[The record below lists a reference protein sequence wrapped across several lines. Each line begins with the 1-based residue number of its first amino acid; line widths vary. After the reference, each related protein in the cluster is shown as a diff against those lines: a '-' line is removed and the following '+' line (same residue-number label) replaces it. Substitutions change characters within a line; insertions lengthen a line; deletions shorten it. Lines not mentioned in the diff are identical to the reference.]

1 MNYKNSHQQNDIN
14 QTLDLSQDYIAV
26 AQNYLPNDILHHSQH
41 HSHGIK
47 KLDVNYAQSKD
58 QNLII
63 QVYGDDASSSAQMQP
78 IKYAEYSTHHNINEE
93 GQMIVTNDD
102 SDGDFDDLGD
112 LHKTPSKHV
121 KRNLPHKKRI
131 AKKLN
136 SNQPYTNE
144 YSLIMP
150 SSLPVA
156 AAPLFEC
163 NICGAGIPDQLQFFV
178 HLKGHYEPP
187 QMLLEPKRRESLEV
201 EEISMME
208 HRHQHQ
214 DSGHVVQEN
223 LIETLDESREHIKD
237 EEIPPNVMDEF
248 NEFSEPEDMMEDLRK
263 EVEKVVET
271 IADNDCDQHNWN
283 YQVPD
288 EIEEET
294 DEPNDELQLYS
305 ENLIQSNP
313 NSIEST
319 YDEIDNN
326 AAADNRGYDTEDDD
340 DDVPLEQVKQ
350 SLQKFT
356 KSEPETK
363 KLQSED
369 DKEDMELTE
378 CLKKIHNFKC
388 SILSCGKAF
397 NSRTALGYHLK
408 THTTERRYVCDQVS
422 RFGEVLDLPR
432 FILALLII
440 LIIKNCQNSLIY
452 LFF

>member
-1 MNYKNSHQQNDIN
+1 MNYKNNHQQNDIN
-14 QTLDLSQDYIAV
+14 QSLDLSQDYIAV

-58 QNLII
+58 QNLLI
-63 QVYGDDASSSAQMQP
+63 QVYGDSSSTQTTLMQP
-78 IKYAEYSTHHNINEE
+78 IMAQKYTEYAHHMNED
-93 GQMIVTNDD
+93 GQMIVNNDD
-102 SDGDFDDLGD
+102 SDGDFDELD
-112 LHKTPSKHV
+112 LHKKPSKHV
-121 KRNLPHKKRI
+121 KQNLPHKKRI

-136 SNQPYTNE
+136 SNQPYSNE
-144 YSLIMP
+144 YSMIMP
-150 SSLPVA
+150 SSLPVVTQ
-156 AAPLFEC
+156 PLFEC
-163 NICGAGIPDQLQFFV
+163 SICGVGIPDQLQFFV

-187 QMLLEPKRRESLEV
+187 QMQMEVKRKDSIEA
-201 EEISMME
+201 EEIAMME
-208 HRHQHQ
+208 HRHHHHQ
-214 DSGHVVQEN
+214 DSVHVVNEN
-223 LIETLDESREHIKD
+223 LIKSLGESPENIKN

-271 IADNDCDQHNWN
+271 IADNDCDQQHWN

-294 DEPNDELQLYS
+294 DEHNDDLQLYS

-313 NSIEST
+313 NSIDST
-319 YDEIDNN
+319 YDEIDQ
-326 AAADNRGYDTEDDD
+326 ADNHPAMIDQTTDTRGYDSEDD

-350 SLQKFT
+350 SLQKFSA

-363 KLQSED
+363 KPQSED
-369 DKEDMELTE
+369 DKEDLELTE

-422 RFGEVLDLPR
+422 LRERWESYRVG
-432 FILALLII
+432 
-440 LIIKNCQNSLIY
+440 KTG
-452 LFF
+452 

>member
-1 MNYKNSHQQNDIN
+1 MSKEQN
-14 QTLDLSQDYIAV
+14 
-26 AQNYLPNDILHHSQH
+26 ILIHAFSD
-41 HSHGIK
+41 G
-47 KLDVNYAQSKD
+47 
-58 QNLII
+58 
-63 QVYGDDASSSAQMQP
+63 SSSIQTTLMQP
-78 IKYAEYSTHHNINEE
+78 IMAQKYTEYATHHGMNED

-102 SDGDFDDLGD
+102 SDGDFEELSE
-112 LHKTPSKHV
+112 LHKTPSSKHA

-136 SNQPYTNE
+136 SNQPYSNE
-144 YSLIMP
+144 YSMMLP
-150 SSLPVA
+150 SLPVA
-156 AAPLFEC
+156 TAPLFEC
-163 NICGAGIPDQLQFFV
+163 KICGVGLTDQLQFFV

-187 QMLLEPKRRESLEV
+187 QQMEVKRKESIET
-201 EEISMME
+201 EEITM
-208 HRHQHQ
+208 HHHHQ
-214 DSGHVVQEN
+214 DIQVVNALVNSQEN
-223 LIETLDESREHIKD
+223 IKD

-271 IADNDCDQHNWN
+271 IADNECDQQHWN
-283 YQVPD
+283 YEVPD
-288 EIEEET
+288 EIVEE
-294 DEPNDELQLYS
+294 NDEHNDDLQLYS

-319 YDEIDNN
+319 YDEIDNAENN
-326 AAADNRGYDTEDDD
+326 AAMTDQATDTRGYESEDDD

-350 SLQKFT
+350 LMQKFNA

-369 DKEDMELTE
+369 DKEDLELTE

-422 RFGEVLDLPR
+422 LKSRVNLTSFKTN
-432 FILALLII
+432 FNLISSAER
-440 LIIKNCQNSLIY
+440 NS
-452 LFF
+452 

>member
-1 MNYKNSHQQNDIN
+1 M
-14 QTLDLSQDYIAV
+14 
-26 AQNYLPNDILHHSQH
+26 
-41 HSHGIK
+41 K
-47 KLDVNYAQSKD
+47 KIEVSYAQAKD
-58 QNLII
+58 QNLLI
-63 QVYGDDASSSAQMQP
+63 QVYGDASSSNLQP
-78 IKYAEYSTHHNINEE
+78 MKYTEYPTHHSMNED
-93 GQMIVTNDD
+93 GQMMVTNDD
-102 SDGDFDDLGD
+102 SDGDFEELSD
-112 LHKTPSKHV
+112 LHKTPSSKHV

-136 SNQPYTNE
+136 QPYTNE
-144 YSLIMP
+144 YELIMP
-150 SSLPVA
+150 SSLPVTTQ
-156 AAPLFEC
+156 PIFEC

-187 QMLLEPKRRESLEV
+187 QLQMVEAKRKESIEA
-201 EEISMME
+201 EEMAMMD
-208 HRHQHQ
+208 HRHHHHHHQ
-214 DSGHVVQEN
+214 DEVNVVVASQDN
-223 LIETLDESREHIKD
+223 IKD

-271 IADNDCDQHNWN
+271 IADNDCDQQHWN

-294 DEPNDELQLYS
+294 DEHNNDDLQLYS

-313 NSIEST
+313 NSIDST
-319 YDEIDNN
+319 YDDIDN
-326 AAADNRGYDTEDDD
+326 AGDNTAMIDQATDMRGYDTEDDD

-350 SLQKFT
+350 SMQKFTT
-356 KSEPETK
+356 KSEPEGK

-369 DKEDMELTE
+369 DKEDLELTE

-422 RFGEVLDLPR
+422 FVWTWKWNDSPQIRVVSVL
-432 FILALLII
+432 
-440 LIIKNCQNSLIY
+440 SHV
-452 LFF
+452 